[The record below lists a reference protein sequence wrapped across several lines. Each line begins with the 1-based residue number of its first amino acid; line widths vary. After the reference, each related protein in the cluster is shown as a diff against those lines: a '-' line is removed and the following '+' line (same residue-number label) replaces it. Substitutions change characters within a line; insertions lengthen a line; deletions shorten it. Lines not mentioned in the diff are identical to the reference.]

1 MSFKYDKDN
10 LFKEFEVAKQK
21 DVALSKL
28 DTLEDKE
35 NDVYKNRIQFFKDH
49 IELKKT
55 NPSYYSDL
63 DINFD
68 NLILAYSSPVPVDHF
83 YKTTF
88 GKTLSEYEHDKRI
101 EELTEKQKE
110 REEAK
115 KLKEKEDE
123 KTIVSIN

>member
-49 IELKKT
+49 IELKKEH
-55 NPSYYSDL
+55 PEYYSDW
-63 DINFD
+63 
-68 NLILAYSSPVPVDHF
+68 
-83 YKTTF
+83 
-88 GKTLSEYEHDKRI
+88 
-101 EELTEKQKE
+101 
-110 REEAK
+110 
-115 KLKEKEDE
+115 
-123 KTIVSIN
+123 

>member
-10 LFKEFEVAKQK
+10 LFKEFDVAKQK

-35 NDVYKNRIQFFKDH
+35 NDVYKNRIQFLKEH

-55 NPSYYSDL
+55 NPSYYSEL

-68 NLILAYSSPVPVDHF
+68 ALLNVYLTTNPRDTFYQQVFGMSYAEKRAESVPQSVND
-83 YKTTF
+83 
-88 GKTLSEYEHDKRI
+88 
-101 EELTEKQKE
+101 
-110 REEAK
+110 
-115 KLKEKEDE
+115 
-123 KTIVSIN
+123 

>member
-35 NDVYKNRIQFFKDH
+35 NDVYKNRIQFLKEH

-68 NLILAYSSPVPVDHF
+68 SLLNVYLTTNPRDTFYQQVFGMSYAEKRAESVPQSVND
-83 YKTTF
+83 
-88 GKTLSEYEHDKRI
+88 
-101 EELTEKQKE
+101 
-110 REEAK
+110 
-115 KLKEKEDE
+115 
-123 KTIVSIN
+123 

>member
-10 LFKEFEVAKQK
+10 LFKEFDVAKQK
-21 DVALSKL
+21 DIALSKL

-35 NDVYKNRIQFFKDH
+35 NDVYKNRIQFLKEH

-68 NLILAYSSPVPVDHF
+68 ALLNVYLTTNPRDTF
-83 YKTTF
+83 YQQVF
-88 GKTLSEYEHDKRI
+88 GMSYAEKRA
-101 EELTEKQKE
+101 ESVATSVN
-110 REEAK
+110 
-115 KLKEKEDE
+115 D
-123 KTIVSIN
+123 